1 MLNSLRPK
9 KIQACVLHF
18 VASCWKRQHFDQCRV
33 QEMGFSGCVILPSFG
48 IQSLCRSKLCFGTVN
63 PFTLRDR
70 LGSNLLSPYHL
81 SVFWSIS
88 THAQCPDLPRSGRTQ
103 RLRWSSAWAV
113 FGAQPELPWPEK
125 LLMSSDRRTWNLRLM
140 KSREAIWY

>member
-48 IQSLCRSKLCFGTVN
+48 IQSLRRSKLCFGTVN

-81 SVFWSIS
+81 SVKNGAFRPMPN
-88 THAQCPDLPRSGRTQ
+88 AQICPDLVGLRDCADRALGLYSERSQSCPDPRSCWCQVIEDLG
-103 RLRWSSAWAV
+103 
-113 FGAQPELPWPEK
+113 
-125 LLMSSDRRTWNLRLM
+125 TWDEVTGSYMIL
-140 KSREAIWY
+140 